1 MRTAAASNTG
11 MQATIASPPPAPRET
26 ASREHLAHTALHG
39 GVVGAQPSLAL
50 LAVAVVA
57 VDDGACQRVDVDLAT
72 AGRRRTAGTTAERI
86 RFTSAYTSK

>member
-11 MQATIASPPPAPRET
+11 MQTTIASPPPAPRET

-86 RFTSAYTSK
+86 RFTSACTSK